1 MDLFEHAAEKKRA
14 GEAPLADRMRPRS
27 WEEFVGQAHLVSP
40 DSVLRKAVESDKPLS
55 MLLWGPPGTGKTTLA
70 EIAARASKSKLV
82 MFSAVLSGLKD
93 VRRILDEAKQ
103 LREYRGQRTILF
115 VDELHRFNKSQQDAF
130 LPVVEKGDI
139 SLFGA
144 TTENPSFEIN
154 AALLSRCQVF
164 VLHPLREEDLVAILT
179 RAIADPDRG
188 FGKRDIRIDEDT
200 LKTIANSARG
210 DARTAL
216 NILEALVV
224 ALPEEQDGSIA
235 ITPERAKRLIS
246 EHPLLYDKSG
256 EEHFNLISALH
267 KSMRGGDPNA
277 SIYWLGRML
286 EAGEDPMY
294 IVRRMIRFASE
305 DVGLADPQALSV
317 AISAKEA
324 FHFIGPP
331 EGFLALAQTAVYL
344 ALAPKSNALYT
355 AYGAVKETIRET
367 GPLPVPM
374 TIRNA
379 PTRLM
384 KDLGY
389 GDGYLYPHD
398 DPDKVVYQEYLPD
411 DLTSRR
417 FYRPT
422 DQGFE
427 AELTQRFKRYLEL
440 KQRKKGRPES

>member
-1 MDLFEHAAEKKRA
+1 M
-14 GEAPLADRMRPRS
+14 
-27 WEEFVGQAHLVSP
+27 
-40 DSVLRKAVESDKPLS
+40 
-55 MLLWGPPGTGKTTLA
+55 
-70 EIAARASKSKLV
+70 
-82 MFSAVLSGLKD
+82 
-93 VRRILDEAKQ
+93 
-103 LREYRGQRTILF
+103 
-115 VDELHRFNKSQQDAF
+115 DELHRFNKAQQDAF
-130 LPVVEKGDI
+130 LPFVERGDI
-139 SLFGA
+139 ALFGA

-164 VLHPLREEDLVAILT
+164 VLHPLQEDDLVTILT

-188 FGKRDIRIDEDT
+188 LGKRNIRIDGDALEA
-200 LKTIANSARG
+200 IAKSARG

-216 NILEALVV
+216 NMLEALVV
-224 ALPEEQDGSIA
+224 SIPEEKDGSIV
-235 ITPERAKRLIS
+235 ITPDRAKRLIS

-277 SIYWLGRML
+277 AIYWLGRML
-286 EAGEDPMY
+286 EAGEDPLY

-317 AISAKEA
+317 AVSAKEA

-331 EGFLALAQTAVYL
+331 EGFLALAQTAAYL
-344 ALAPKSNALYT
+344 ALAPKSNALYK

-384 KDLGY
+384 KDIGY
-389 GDGYLYPHD
+389 GEGYLYPHD
-398 DPDKVVYQEYLPD
+398 DPDKVVDQEYLPD
-411 DLTSRR
+411 DLSSRR

-427 AELTQRFKRYLEL
+427 AELTRRFQRYLEI
-440 KQRKKGRPES
+440 KRRKKGRQGS